1 MTTQPPMHLCP
12 SISGNIEAIDQGLEL
27 FSVLSNENYVY
38 KAKPYVDSS
47 MGEHLRH
54 ILDLYHAV
62 INESET
68 GVIDYD
74 HRRRGAHV
82 ERERMVGIKELTEI
96 KIWLTKLSE
105 SELNRNVIIL
115 SEASISTQQV
125 CEMTSTLQRE
135 LLFVGSH
142 TIHHFAL
149 INVIAKHLKLD
160 TDERFG
166 YAPATATY
174 LRKQA

>member
-1 MTTQPPMHLCP
+1 MTKTTCP

-27 FSVLSNENYVY
+27 FSKLSDENYNY

-62 INESET
+62 INEAQT

-74 HRRRGAHV
+74 HRRRGAAV
-82 ERERMVGIKELTEI
+82 ERERTIGIDELLQVKNWLENIETETLQ
-96 KIWLTKLSE
+96 KQVT
-105 SELNRNVIIL
+105 IL
-115 SEASISTQQV
+115 SEATISSQKI
-125 CEMTSTLQRE
+125 CEVKSTLQRE

-149 INVIAKHLKLD
+149 INVVAKYLKLE
-160 TDERFG
+160 TDARFG

-174 LRKQA
+174 LREQA